1 MENTGKATIPAPNC
15 PRISF
20 YSEAYSLKNSNK
32 NKTKRPGT
40 KFGSLTCYKL
50 TPTQIQMKGT
60 LKILS
65 LEDQEE
71 DFYLI
76 TRALKKSGMDF
87 IASRVD
93 SKEQFSNALDQF
105 APDVILCDHSLP
117 QFNSNEALRI
127 FHQRKL
133 PIPFILVTG
142 AVSEEFA
149 VSSLKHGA
157 DDYVLKSNLARL
169 PNVIDI
175 ALKQKEAEREKIE
188 AAQALARQ
196 NETLIK
202 INKELDS
209 FVYSISHNLR
219 APLMSVLGLLDL
231 AKNEDNTNII
241 HQYHEMMKS
250 SVCKLDDT
258 LKEILEYSRN
268 ARQGLIVNEIDF
280 QKTINDNFERMQFM
294 PGYDR
299 IRKEIFIEGES
310 HFYSDAY
317 RLSLILNNLIS
328 NAIKYSDPKKESSF
342 IHITIRN
349 EPDKVSLTFQDN
361 GIGIEKTH
369 IQKVFNMFFRATEIN
384 EGAGLGLYIVKEAV
398 EKLGGTIELES
409 QVGKG
414 TVFKIELPNLINQH
428 KKEFEVV

>member
-1 MENTGKATIPAPNC
+1 
-15 PRISF
+15 
-20 YSEAYSLKNSNK
+20 
-32 NKTKRPGT
+32 
-40 KFGSLTCYKL
+40 
-50 TPTQIQMKGT
+50 MKGT

-65 LEDQEE
+65 LEDLED

-76 TRALKKSGMDF
+76 IRALKKSGLDF
-87 IASRVD
+87 IARRVD
-93 SKEQFSNALDQF
+93 SKEEFSNALDEF
-105 APDVILCDHSLP
+105 GADVILCDHSLP

-133 PIPFILVTG
+133 QIPFILVTG

-169 PNVIDI
+169 RNVIDN
-175 ALKQKEAEREKIE
+175 ALKQKESEQQKIE

-196 NETLIK
+196 NEALIK

-231 AKNEDNTNII
+231 ARNESNSVVI
-241 HQYHEMMKS
+241 HQYHDMMKS

-268 ARQGLIVNEIDF
+268 ARQGLVVDEIHF
-280 QKTINDNFERMQFM
+280 EKTINDNFERMQFM
-294 PGYDR
+294 PGYER
-299 IRKEIFIEGES
+299 IRKEIFIEGDS
-310 HFYSDAY
+310 QFFSDRY

-328 NAIKYSDPKKESSF
+328 NAIKYSDPSKEESY
-342 IHITIRN
+342 IHITIQLD
-349 EPDKVSLTFQDN
+349 PDKASLTFRDN
-361 GIGIEKTH
+361 GIGIENSY
-369 IQKVFNMFFRATEIN
+369 IQKVFNMFFRATEKN

-398 EKLGGTIELES
+398 EKLCGSIQLES
-409 QVGKG
+409 QPGKG
-414 TVFKIELPNLINQH
+414 TTFKIELPNLIHQT
-428 KKEFEVV
+428 KKQFEIA

>member
-1 MENTGKATIPAPNC
+1 
-15 PRISF
+15 
-20 YSEAYSLKNSNK
+20 
-32 NKTKRPGT
+32 
-40 KFGSLTCYKL
+40 
-50 TPTQIQMKGT
+50 MKGT

-65 LEDQEE
+65 LEDQED

-76 TRALKKSGMDF
+76 THALKKSGLDF
-87 IASRVD
+87 EARRVD
-93 SKEQFSNALDQF
+93 SKEDFSNALDEF
-105 APDVILCDHSLP
+105 GADVILCDHSLP

-133 PIPFILVTG
+133 QIPFILVTG

-169 PNVIDI
+169 PNVIEN
-175 ALKQKEAEREKIE
+175 ALKQKESERQKIE

-196 NETLIK
+196 NEALIK

-231 AKNEDNTNII
+231 AQNESNSSTI

-268 ARQGLIVNEIDF
+268 ARQGLVVDQVHFE
-280 QKTINDNFERMQFM
+280 KTINDNFERMQFM
-294 PGYDR
+294 PGYER
-299 IRKEIFIEGES
+299 IRKEIFIEGDTP
-310 HFYSDAY
+310 FYSDRY

-328 NAIKYSDPKKESSF
+328 NAIKYSDPGKETSF
-342 IHITIRN
+342 INITIQIKPERA
-349 EPDKVSLTFQDN
+349 SLIFHDN
-361 GIGIEKTH
+361 GIGIENSY
-369 IQKVFNMFFRATEIN
+369 IQKVFNMFFRATEKN

-398 EKLGGTIELES
+398 EKLGGTIDLES
-409 QVGKG
+409 QMGEG
-414 TVFKIELPNLINQH
+414 TVFKIELPNLIHQY
-428 KKEFEVV
+428 KKEMAEAQ

>member
-1 MENTGKATIPAPNC
+1 
-15 PRISF
+15 
-20 YSEAYSLKNSNK
+20 
-32 NKTKRPGT
+32 
-40 KFGSLTCYKL
+40 
-50 TPTQIQMKGT
+50 MKGT

-65 LEDQEE
+65 LEDLED

-76 TRALKKSGMDF
+76 THALKKSGLEF
-87 IASRVD
+87 VARRVD
-93 SKEQFSNALDQF
+93 SKEEFSNALDEF
-105 APDVILCDHSLP
+105 GADVILCDHSLP

-133 PIPFILVTG
+133 QIPFILVTG

-169 PNVIDI
+169 RNVIDN
-175 ALKQKEAEREKIE
+175 ALKQKESERQKIE
-188 AAQALARQ
+188 ASQALARQ
-196 NETLIK
+196 NEALIK

-231 AKNEDNTNII
+231 ARNENNNVVI

-268 ARQGLIVNEIDF
+268 ARQGLVVDEIHF
-280 QKTINDNFERMQFM
+280 EKTINDNFERMQFM
-294 PGYDR
+294 PGYER
-299 IRKEIFIEGES
+299 IKKEIFIEGDS
-310 HFYSDAY
+310 QFYSDRY

-328 NAIKYSDPKKESSF
+328 NAIKYSDPGKEESF
-342 IHITIRN
+342 IHITIN
-349 EPDKVSLTFQDN
+349 LDSEKAALTFRDN
-361 GIGIEKTH
+361 GIGIENSY
-369 IQKVFNMFFRATEIN
+369 IQKVFNMFFRATETN

-398 EKLGGTIELES
+398 EKLCGTIQLES
-409 QVGKG
+409 QPGKG
-414 TVFKIELPNLINQH
+414 TTFKIELPNLIHQS
-428 KKEFEVV
+428 KKEFEIA

>member
-1 MENTGKATIPAPNC
+1 MT
-15 PRISF
+15 
-20 YSEAYSLKNSNK
+20 
-32 NKTKRPGT
+32 
-40 KFGSLTCYKL
+40 
-50 TPTQIQMKGT
+50 KGT

-65 LEDQEE
+65 LEDLEE
-71 DFYLI
+71 DFFLI
-76 TRALKKSGMDF
+76 THALKKSGMNF
-87 IASRVD
+87 TAKRVD
-93 SKEQFSNALDQF
+93 SKEEFSRALEDF
-105 APDVILCDHSLP
+105 GADVILCDHSLP

-133 PIPFILVTG
+133 QIPFILVTG

-169 PNVIDI
+169 PNVIDN
-175 ALKQKEAEREKIE
+175 ALKQKEAERAKVE

-196 NETLIK
+196 NETLTK

-231 AKNEDNTNII
+231 AQNESNSTVI

-250 SVCKLDDT
+250 SVCKLDET

-268 ARQGLIVNEIDF
+268 ARQGLVIAEIDF
-280 QKTINDNFERMQFM
+280 QKIINDNFERMQFM

-299 IRKEIFIEGES
+299 IRKEIFIQGEGR
-310 HFYSDAY
+310 FFSDNY

-328 NAIKYSDPKKESSF
+328 NAIKYSDPLKETSF
-342 IHITIRN
+342 IHITI
-349 EPDKVSLTFQDN
+349 SLRQDNVLLVFKDN
-361 GIGIEKTH
+361 GIGIEQDYIH
-369 IQKVFNMFFRATEIN
+369 KVFNMFFRATEKN

-398 EKLGGTIELES
+398 EKLGGHIELES

-414 TVFKIELPNLINQH
+414 VVFKIELPNLIHQQRQ
-428 KKEFEVV
+428 ELAVAQVGD

>member
-1 MENTGKATIPAPNC
+1 
-15 PRISF
+15 
-20 YSEAYSLKNSNK
+20 
-32 NKTKRPGT
+32 
-40 KFGSLTCYKL
+40 
-50 TPTQIQMKGT
+50 MKGT
-60 LKILS
+60 LRILS
-65 LEDQEE
+65 LEDQED

-76 TRALKKSGMDF
+76 THALKRSGLNF
-87 IASRVD
+87 EARRVE
-93 SKEQFSNALDQF
+93 SKEDFSNALDDF
-105 APDVILCDHSLP
+105 GPDVILCDHSLP

-133 PIPFILVTG
+133 QIPFILVTG

-169 PNVIDI
+169 PNVIEN
-175 ALKQKEAEREKIE
+175 AMKQKEAERQKIE

-196 NETLIK
+196 NEALIK
-202 INKELDS
+202 INQELDS

-231 AKNEDNTNII
+231 AQNESNSTVI

-268 ARQGLIVNEIDF
+268 ARQGLVVDQIFFE
-280 QKTINDNFERMQFM
+280 KTINDNFERMQFM
-294 PGYDR
+294 PGYER
-299 IRKEIFIEGES
+299 IRKEIFIEGDS
-310 HFYSDAY
+310 PFYSDRY

-328 NAIKYSDPKKESSF
+328 NAIKYSDPAKETSF
-342 IHITIRN
+342 INITIQVKPERAY
-349 EPDKVSLTFQDN
+349 LIFHDN
-361 GIGIEKTH
+361 GIGIENGY
-369 IQKVFNMFFRATEIN
+369 IQKVFNMFFRATEKN

-398 EKLGGTIELES
+398 EKLGGTIDLES
-409 QVGKG
+409 QMGEG
-414 TVFKIELPNLINQH
+414 TVFKIELPNLIHQH
-428 KKEFEVV
+428 KKEMAEAQVGQ

>member
-1 MENTGKATIPAPNC
+1 
-15 PRISF
+15 
-20 YSEAYSLKNSNK
+20 
-32 NKTKRPGT
+32 
-40 KFGSLTCYKL
+40 
-50 TPTQIQMKGT
+50 MKST

-65 LEDQEE
+65 LEDLED

-76 TRALKKSGMDF
+76 VHALKKSGMDF
-87 IASRVD
+87 IAKRVD
-93 SKEQFSNALDQF
+93 RKEEFSNALDDF
-105 APDVILCDHSLP
+105 GADVILCDHSLP

-133 PIPFILVTG
+133 QIPFILVTG

-169 PNVIDI
+169 PNVIDN
-175 ALKQKEAEREKIE
+175 ALKQKEAERQKME
-188 AAQALARQ
+188 AAKALARQ

-231 AKNEDNTNII
+231 AKNESDTVVI

-268 ARQGLIVNEIDF
+268 ARQGLVVDEIHF
-280 QKTINDNFERMQFM
+280 EKTINDNFERVQFM

-299 IRKEIFIEGES
+299 IKKEVFIDGDS
-310 HFYSDAY
+310 RFYSDRY

-328 NAIKYSDPKKESSF
+328 NAVKYSDPAKETSF
-342 IHITIRN
+342 LNISIHLDS
-349 EPDKVSLTFQDN
+349 EKASLTFRDN
-361 GIGIEKTH
+361 GIGIEKSY
-369 IQKVFNMFFRATEIN
+369 IEKVFNMFFRATETN

-398 EKLGGTIELES
+398 EKLCGTITLES
-409 QVGKG
+409 QPGKG
-414 TVFKIELPNLINQH
+414 TVFNIELPNLVHQD
-428 KKEFEVV
+428 KREFEVA

>member
-1 MENTGKATIPAPNC
+1 MT
-15 PRISF
+15 
-20 YSEAYSLKNSNK
+20 
-32 NKTKRPGT
+32 
-40 KFGSLTCYKL
+40 
-50 TPTQIQMKGT
+50 KGT

-65 LEDQEE
+65 LEDLEE
-71 DFYLI
+71 DFFLI
-76 TRALKKSGMDF
+76 THALKKSGLAF
-87 IASRVD
+87 TAKRVD
-93 SKEQFSNALDQF
+93 NKDEFSRALEDF
-105 APDVILCDHSLP
+105 GADVILCDHSLP

-133 PIPFILVTG
+133 QIPFILVTG

-169 PNVIDI
+169 RNVIDN
-175 ALKQKEAEREKIE
+175 ALKQKAAERAKQE

-231 AKNEDNTNII
+231 AQNESNNVVI

-250 SVCKLDDT
+250 SVCKLDET

-268 ARQGLIVNEIDF
+268 ARQGLLIGEIDF
-280 QKTINDNFERMQFM
+280 QKMINDNFERMQFM
-294 PGYDR
+294 PGYER
-299 IRKEIFIEGES
+299 IHKDVFVEGES
-310 HFYSDAY
+310 QFFSDNY

-328 NAIKYSDPKKESSF
+328 NAIKYSDPQKETSF
-342 IHITIRN
+342 IQITIKLR
-349 EPDKVSLTFQDN
+349 PDKVLLTFKDN
-361 GIGIEKTH
+361 GIGIEDDY
-369 IQKVFNMFFRATEIN
+369 IMKVFNMFFRATEKN

-398 EKLGGTIELES
+398 EKLGGKIDLES
-409 QVGKG
+409 QVGNG
-414 TVFKIELPNLINQH
+414 TLFRIELPNLIQQH
-428 KKEFEVV
+428 RQQPEAVQVGS

>member
-1 MENTGKATIPAPNC
+1 MT
-15 PRISF
+15 
-20 YSEAYSLKNSNK
+20 
-32 NKTKRPGT
+32 
-40 KFGSLTCYKL
+40 
-50 TPTQIQMKGT
+50 KGT

-65 LEDQEE
+65 LEDLEE
-71 DFYLI
+71 DFFLI
-76 TRALKKSGMDF
+76 THALKKSGMDF
-87 IASRVD
+87 VAKRVD
-93 SKEQFSNALDQF
+93 TKDDFTDALETF
-105 APDVILCDHSLP
+105 GAHVILCDHSLP

-133 PIPFILVTG
+133 QIPFILVTG

-169 PNVIDI
+169 RNVIDN

-188 AAQALARQ
+188 AAQALAKQ
-196 NETLIK
+196 NEALIK

-231 AKNEDNTNII
+231 ARNESNAVLIQ
-241 HQYHEMMKS
+241 QYHDMMKS

-258 LKEILEYSRN
+258 LKEILEYARN
-268 ARQGLIVNEIDF
+268 ARQGLVIGEIDF
-280 QKTINDNFERMQFM
+280 QRMINDNFERMQFM

-299 IRKEIFIEGES
+299 IQKQIFMEGDGP
-310 HFYSDAY
+310 FYSDQY

-328 NAIKYSDPKKESSF
+328 NAIKYSDPAKETSL
-342 IHITIRN
+342 IHITIKLLP
-349 EPDKVSLTFQDN
+349 EKVSLTFKDN
-361 GIGIEKTH
+361 GIGIEQDY
-369 IQKVFNMFFRATEIN
+369 IQKVFNMFFRATEKN

-398 EKLGGTIELES
+398 EKLKGTIELDS
-409 QVGKG
+409 RIGKG
-414 TVFKIELPNLINQH
+414 TVFRIDLPNLIHQFKNVQ
-428 KKEFEVV
+428 EVAQVGN

>member
-1 MENTGKATIPAPNC
+1 
-15 PRISF
+15 
-20 YSEAYSLKNSNK
+20 
-32 NKTKRPGT
+32 
-40 KFGSLTCYKL
+40 
-50 TPTQIQMKGT
+50 MKGT

-65 LEDQEE
+65 LEDLED

-76 TRALKKSGMDF
+76 TRALKKSGVDF
-87 IASRVD
+87 VAKRVD
-93 SKEQFSNALDQF
+93 TKEAFSNALDQF
-105 APDVILCDHSLP
+105 VPDVILCDHSLP

-133 PIPFILVTG
+133 QVPFILVTG

-175 ALKQKEAEREKIE
+175 ALKQKEAEREKVE
-188 AAQALARQ
+188 AAQALSRQ
-196 NETLIK
+196 NEALIK

-231 AKNEDNTNII
+231 AKNEDDTVTI
-241 HQYHEMMKS
+241 HQYHDMMKS
-250 SVCKLDDT
+250 SVCKLDET

-268 ARQGLIVNEIDF
+268 ARQGLMVNQIDF

-310 HFYSDAY
+310 HFYTDPY

-342 IHITIRN
+342 IHIAIRH
-349 EPDKVSLTFQDN
+349 EPEKISLTFQDN
-361 GIGIEKTH
+361 GIGIENTY
-369 IQKVFNMFFRATEIN
+369 ITKVFNMFFRATEMN

-409 QVGKG
+409 QPGMG
-414 TVFKIELPNLINQH
+414 TMFRIELPNLIHQQ
-428 KKEFEVV
+428 KQQFEVA

>member
-1 MENTGKATIPAPNC
+1 MIK
-15 PRISF
+15 S
-20 YSEAYSLKNSNK
+20 
-32 NKTKRPGT
+32 
-40 KFGSLTCYKL
+40 
-50 TPTQIQMKGT
+50 T

-65 LEDQEE
+65 LEDLEE
-71 DFYLI
+71 DFFLI
-76 TRALKKSGMDF
+76 THALKKSGINF
-87 IASRVD
+87 TAKRVD
-93 SKEQFSNALDQF
+93 SKEDFSRALEEF
-105 APDVILCDHSLP
+105 GADVILCDHSLP

-127 FHQRKL
+127 FQQRKL
-133 PIPFILVTG
+133 QIPFILVTG

-169 PNVIDI
+169 PNVIEN
-175 ALKQKEAEREKIE
+175 ALKQKEAERAKLE

-231 AKNEDNTNII
+231 AQNENNHNVI

-250 SVCKLDDT
+250 SVCKLDET

-268 ARQGLIVNEIDF
+268 ARQGLLIGEIDF
-280 QKTINDNFERMQFM
+280 QKMINDNFERMQFM
-294 PGYDR
+294 PGYER
-299 IRKEIFIEGES
+299 IQKDIYIEGQS
-310 HFYSDAY
+310 QFYSDNY

-328 NAIKYSDPKKESSF
+328 NAIKYSDPQKETSYIQIS
-342 IHITIRN
+342 IKLR
-349 EPDKVSLTFQDN
+349 PDKVVLTFKDN
-361 GIGIEKTH
+361 GIGIENSYIK
-369 IQKVFNMFFRATEIN
+369 KVFNMFFRATEKN

-398 EKLGGTIELES
+398 EKLGGKIDLES
-409 QVGKG
+409 EVGSG
-414 TVFKIELPNLINQH
+414 TLFRIELPNLIEQH
-428 KKEFEVV
+428 HQEPEAVRVGS